1 MAGHEHHF
9 ERTFPVRGVVDQS
22 PLLTPAARG
31 ADPAVI
37 DTTSGTVHMIIG
49 GGGHSGFT
57 PPSAFDAPHDGVL
70 IVGVGPGSPLSQ
82 HQPIRT
88 TEPAAWSAYRDVVT
102 PYGFATFDVDPQGT
116 KGTTTIT
123 VTHYGATK
131 GSRIYLPV
139 DSCVLQRPVRHDR
152 KRGDQVREP
161 ALTP

>member
-1 MAGHEHHF
+1 
-9 ERTFPVRGVVDQS
+9 
-22 PLLTPAARG
+22 
-31 ADPAVI
+31 
-37 DTTSGTVHMIIG
+37 MIIG

-131 GSRIYLPV
+131 RSRIYLPV
-139 DSCVLQRPVRHDR
+139 DTFVLQRPVRRDG
-152 KRGDQVREP
+152 KRGDRVRESVV
-161 ALTP
+161 ARG